1 MRTFPDSRIRDVV
14 WESQRAGRM
23 LDEREWQGARE
34 AFTALR
40 ARVAKLGLRSGYVC
54 WGLAVALDNLGE
66 PEMAFE
72 AVCEAVNADPMNPAA
87 QHSFDVIA
95 GRIRAALADPERA
108 PDDPSTPRLYALL
121 QGAGEADVPSHL
133 AMARHLVH
141 AGKPAEAMAILD
153 AVTLLSPVSRD
164 AWLQRAALAR
174 TLGDEP
180 LAATCEAQ
188 AAGIAASDAPFGVPA
203 PRGVVC

>member
-1 MRTFPDSRIRDVV
+1 MRTFPDLRIRDAV
-14 WESQRAGRM
+14 WESQRAGRL
-23 LDEREWQGARE
+23 LDDQQWADARE

-40 ARVAKLGLRSGYVC
+40 ARTAKLGVRSSYLA

-66 PEMAFE
+66 AELAFE
-72 AVCEAVNADPMNPAA
+72 AACEAVKGDPMNPAC

-95 GRIRAALADPERA
+95 NQLRAALAGPGRT

-121 QGAGEADVPSHL
+121 QDAGEADVPSHL
-133 AMARHLVH
+133 AMASHLAH
-141 AGKPAEAMAILD
+141 AGKTAEAMALLD

-164 AWLQRAALAR
+164 AWLHKASLAR
-174 TLGDEP
+174 SMGDAT

-188 AAGIAASDAPFGVPA
+188 ATAIASSGVPFAIPA
-203 PRGVVC
+203 PRGAVC